1 MLIHIVQ
8 KDETI
13 SAIAQ
18 SYNVPIERLV
28 QDNGITAPYDLVVGQ
43 TLVIVYPKEI
53 YIVESGDTLA
63 GIADAHG
70 ITLMELLRNNPHL
83 SDREFIYPGEPL
95 VIRYEDEKIMKISTN
110 GYAYPFIDHKLL
122 RKILPY
128 LTYLTIFNYR
138 ITPKGELIDIED
150 EELIQIA
157 KGYGVAP
164 IMLVSTF
171 TAQGTS
177 GEEIAHVIF
186 NNISIQITLINN
198 ILSIMK
204 AKGYYGLTIDSQN
217 ILHEDR
223 ENFLSFIKLLSDSL
237 NNEGYEL
244 TVTITPFTFQTEYI
258 YEVQEFRALAEEA
271 NKVMLLSY
279 EWGHTFGPPVA
290 VTPIQEVR
298 DLLNF
303 AVTMI
308 PVDKINIGI
317 PTIGYDWHLPYIEGV
332 SMANSISS
340 VAAVELARDVGAT
353 IFYNKDFEAPF
364 FMYEGDTP
372 SPHIVW
378 FKDARSIE
386 ALVGL
391 LPEFDIHGIGIWNI
405 MFFFYQM
412 WLIINVKFDIK
423 RIDMGD

>member
-18 SYNVPIERLV
+18 SYNVPIERLI

-198 ILSIMK
+198 IL
-204 AKGYYGLTIDSQN
+204 
-217 ILHEDR
+217 H
-223 ENFLSFIKLLSDSL
+223 IKH
-237 NNEGYEL
+237 Y
-244 TVTITPFTFQTEYI
+244 
-258 YEVQEFRALAEEA
+258 
-271 NKVMLLSY
+271 
-279 EWGHTFGPPVA
+279 
-290 VTPIQEVR
+290 
-298 DLLNF
+298 
-303 AVTMI
+303 
-308 PVDKINIGI
+308 
-317 PTIGYDWHLPYIEGV
+317 
-332 SMANSISS
+332 
-340 VAAVELARDVGAT
+340 
-353 IFYNKDFEAPF
+353 
-364 FMYEGDTP
+364 
-372 SPHIVW
+372 
-378 FKDARSIE
+378 
-386 ALVGL
+386 LV
-391 LPEFDIHGIGIWNI
+391 
-405 MFFFYQM
+405 
-412 WLIINVKFDIK
+412 IIKTCSN
-423 RIDMGD
+423 M